1 MIFYALLDAYRSIL
15 KNKTRSFLTMLG
27 IIIGITSVVVMLS
40 IGLGVQK
47 QVESQIGSM
56 GVNLITIFP
65 GTFRQGS
72 ARMGGGSISR
82 LSIADVEKIRREA
95 TLVNAISPLYRINTQ
110 IIGSAG
116 NWYTT
121 VYGVS
126 EDYFKIRGWEFSHG
140 EGFSESAVR
149 TKARVCVLG
158 LTVATNIFGSAD
170 VVGEEVRIS
179 GNRYTILGVLTSK
192 GASGGMGDQD
202 DQVLVPYTTFETRI
216 SRWRYINQIL
226 ASAVSKDVMYAAQEE
241 IRNILRESHKLAAN
255 AEDDFTIGNQTDL
268 LEAFN
273 QTTMLLTIFLASIA
287 GISLVVGGVGIMNIM
302 LVSVTERTRE
312 IGIRIAIGAREKDIL
327 LQFLLESIV
336 LCFTGGI
343 IGIALGVGISFVL
356 ESFFDMT
363 VVFSI
368 PVFLLAFIFSI
379 SVGVFFGFYPARK
392 AAMLNPIE
400 ALRYE

>member
-1 MIFYALLDAYRSIL
+1 MLFYALLDAYRSIL

-47 QVESQIGSM
+47 QVESQIGNM

-82 LSIADVEKIRREA
+82 LSIADVEKIKREA

-110 IIGSAG
+110 IIGSGG

-179 GNRYTILGVLTSK
+179 GNRYTILGVLASK

-226 ASAVSKDVMYAAQEE
+226 VSAISKDAMYAAQEE
-241 IRNILRESHKLAAN
+241 IRNILRESHKLSAN

-287 GISLVVGGVGIMNIM
+287 GISLIVGGVGIMNIM

-356 ESFFDMT
+356 ERFFNMM

-392 AAMLNPIE
+392 AAEMNPIE

>member
-95 TLVNAISPLYRINTQ
+95 TLVNAVSPLYRINAQ

-158 LTVATNIFGSAD
+158 FTVATNIFGSAD
-170 VVGEEVRIS
+170 IVGEEVRIA